1 MHMYKRQ
8 SSLPQYYRQSSL
20 YERQSSDED
29 STGSGPIHCTGAGPV
44 HGNKPIHCAHNKP
57 VRLDRV
63 VRSCSV
69 LGHLSSSTSPPS
81 PETSAVSSPFC
92 MRRRRTQTH
101 CSLDELLSTSPP
113 AHQALLLRQP
123 SCVARDPIQPTS
135 GTLNSSTEQVND
147 DEEEERDNFCAVPR
161 QRSST
166 CPESRAWKRRLK
178 VRAER
183 RPASPP
189 PCDVHVSLLSQQ
201 LSSISIKEQLSIPE
215 RNLPNLN
222 EETADRD
229 FPNEDS
235 TRCFLIQCSN
245 YMIVLCG
252 IICDFADVKLCFSLQ
267 KPDFRLLCPESWE
280 LDGNCVSLCHVLP

>member
-44 HGNKPIHCAHNKP
+44 RGNKPIHCAHNKP

-69 LGHLSSSTSPPS
+69 LGHLSSTTSSPS

-147 DEEEERDNFCAVPR
+147 DEEEERDNFCAVAR

-201 LSSISIKEQLSIPE
+201 LSSISIKEQLSIPD
-215 RNLPNLN
+215 RDLPNLN

-229 FPNEDS
+229 FPHEEIEQKD
-235 TRCFLIQCSN
+235 
-245 YMIVLCG
+245 
-252 IICDFADVKLCFSLQ
+252 LQ
-267 KPDFRLLCPESWE
+267 NVIEETTGP
-280 LDGNCVSLCHVLP
+280 VLPDVSGEVPDDYLPNLGKETSERDPPKVEVVDTDFSSF